1 MSNSKLKILNYSV
14 AIITLSLFFLLV
26 FNPNIYVSFITAI
39 ITFALIALLTFL
51 CGIKVDKK
59 ETYKNNITI
68 YIILYFIFLFFLTMF
83 VGRYNTPLINIR
95 NGYLRDINIIPFK
108 TIIRYLTNKV
118 SLSVI
123 IYNIIGNFI
132 ALMPLSFLLVLKND
146 KNLKLSKQLAK
157 ISATVILIEIL
168 QLLFSCGKFDIDDFI
183 LNVVGAL
190 TFYFVLLK
198 TNLLLKVKKVFTTD
212 LNIKNTVKNLLLI
225 IMMLIIIIFDMLLI
239 IELISSK

>member
-123 IYNIIGNFI
+123 IYNIIDNFG
-132 ALMPLSFLLVLKND
+132 LNKFLLVRNSE
-146 KNLKLSKQLAK
+146 LSKDYNIK
-157 ISATVILIEIL
+157 
-168 QLLFSCGKFDIDDFI
+168 IDDLNLI
-183 LNVVGAL
+183 LEYNYKHYL
-190 TFYFVLLK
+190 NYIIYLFNKLYK
-198 TNLLLKVKKVFTTD
+198 IRKY
-212 LNIKNTVKNLLLI
+212 LNIRNSVIHRVQYLYLDRNIISLNFRKDVK
-225 IMMLIIIIFDMLLI
+225 
-239 IELISSK
+239 

>member
-14 AIITLSLFFLLV
+14 VIITLSLFFLLV

-123 IYNIIGNFI
+123 IYNIIGNFG
-132 ALMPLSFLLVLKND
+132 LNKFLLVRNSE
-146 KNLKLSKQLAK
+146 LSKDYNIK
-157 ISATVILIEIL
+157 S
-168 QLLFSCGKFDIDDFI
+168 D
-183 LNVVGAL
+183 
-190 TFYFVLLK
+190 
-198 TNLLLKVKKVFTTD
+198 D
-212 LNIKNTVKNLLLI
+212 LNLILEYNYKHYLNYIIYLFNKLYKIRKYLNIRNSVIHRVQYLYLDRNIISLNFRKDVK
-225 IMMLIIIIFDMLLI
+225 
-239 IELISSK
+239 

>member
-26 FNPNIYVSFITAI
+26 FNPNIYVSFIIAI

-123 IYNIIGNFI
+123 IYNIIDNFG
-132 ALMPLSFLLVLKND
+132 LNKFLLVRNSE
-146 KNLKLSKQLAK
+146 LSKDYNIK
-157 ISATVILIEIL
+157 S
-168 QLLFSCGKFDIDDFI
+168 D
-183 LNVVGAL
+183 
-190 TFYFVLLK
+190 
-198 TNLLLKVKKVFTTD
+198 D
-212 LNIKNTVKNLLLI
+212 LNLILEYNYKHYLNYIIYLFNKLYKIRKYLNIRNSVIHRVQYLYLDRNIISLNFRKDVK
-225 IMMLIIIIFDMLLI
+225 
-239 IELISSK
+239 

>member
-68 YIILYFIFLFFLTMF
+68 YIIFYFIFLFFLTMF

-123 IYNIIGNFI
+123 IYNIIDNFG
-132 ALMPLSFLLVLKND
+132 LNKFLLVRNSE
-146 KNLKLSKQLAK
+146 LSKDYNIK
-157 ISATVILIEIL
+157 S
-168 QLLFSCGKFDIDDFI
+168 D
-183 LNVVGAL
+183 
-190 TFYFVLLK
+190 
-198 TNLLLKVKKVFTTD
+198 D
-212 LNIKNTVKNLLLI
+212 LNLILEYNYKHYLNYIIYLFNKLYKIRKYLNIRNSVIHRVQYLYLDRNIISLNFRKDVK
-225 IMMLIIIIFDMLLI
+225 
-239 IELISSK
+239 

>member
-95 NGYLRDINIIPFK
+95 NGYLRDINVIPFK

-123 IYNIIGNFI
+123 IYNIIDNFG
-132 ALMPLSFLLVLKND
+132 LNKFLLVRNSE
-146 KNLKLSKQLAK
+146 LSKDYNIK
-157 ISATVILIEIL
+157 S
-168 QLLFSCGKFDIDDFI
+168 D
-183 LNVVGAL
+183 
-190 TFYFVLLK
+190 
-198 TNLLLKVKKVFTTD
+198 D
-212 LNIKNTVKNLLLI
+212 LNLILEYNYKHYLNYIIYLFNKLYKIRKYLNIRNSVIHRVQYLYLDRNIISLNFRKDVK
-225 IMMLIIIIFDMLLI
+225 
-239 IELISSK
+239 

>member
-68 YIILYFIFLFFLTMF
+68 YIFLFFLNMF

-146 KNLKLSKQLAK
+146 ENLKLSKQLAK
-157 ISATVILIEIL
+157 ISTTVILIEIL

-183 LNVVGAL
+183 LNVAGAL
-190 TFYFVLLK
+190 TFYFILLK
-198 TNLLLKVKKVFTTD
+198 TNSLLKVKKVFTTD
-212 LNIKNTVKNLLLI
+212 INIKNTVKNLLLI
-225 IMMLIIIIFDMLLI
+225 IMMLIIIIFDILLI

>member
-95 NGYLRDINIIPFK
+95 NGYLRYINIIPFK

-123 IYNIIGNFI
+123 IYNIIDNFG
-132 ALMPLSFLLVLKND
+132 LNKFLLVRNSE
-146 KNLKLSKQLAK
+146 LSKDYNIK
-157 ISATVILIEIL
+157 S
-168 QLLFSCGKFDIDDFI
+168 D
-183 LNVVGAL
+183 
-190 TFYFVLLK
+190 
-198 TNLLLKVKKVFTTD
+198 D
-212 LNIKNTVKNLLLI
+212 LNLILEYNYKHYLNYIIYLFNKLYKIRKYLNIRNSVIHRVQYLYLDRNIISLNFRKDVK
-225 IMMLIIIIFDMLLI
+225 
-239 IELISSK
+239 

>member
-26 FNPNIYVSFITAI
+26 FNPNIYVSFIIAI

-123 IYNIIGNFI
+123 IYNIIDNFG
-132 ALMPLSFLLVLKND
+132 LNKFLLVRNSE
-146 KNLKLSKQLAK
+146 LSKDYNIK
-157 ISATVILIEIL
+157 S
-168 QLLFSCGKFDIDDFI
+168 D
-183 LNVVGAL
+183 
-190 TFYFVLLK
+190 
-198 TNLLLKVKKVFTTD
+198 D
-212 LNIKNTVKNLLLI
+212 LNLILEYKLLY
-225 IMMLIIIIFDMLLI
+225 
-239 IELISSK
+239 K

>member
-123 IYNIIGNFI
+123 IYNIIDNFG
-132 ALMPLSFLLVLKND
+132 LNKFLLVRNSE
-146 KNLKLSKQLAK
+146 LSKDYNIK
-157 ISATVILIEIL
+157 S
-168 QLLFSCGKFDIDDFI
+168 D
-183 LNVVGAL
+183 
-190 TFYFVLLK
+190 
-198 TNLLLKVKKVFTTD
+198 D
-212 LNIKNTVKNLLLI
+212 LNLILEYNYKHYLNYIIYLFNKLYKIRKYLNIRNSVIHRVQYLYLDRNIISLNFRKDVK
-225 IMMLIIIIFDMLLI
+225 
-239 IELISSK
+239 

>member
-83 VGRYNTPLINIR
+83 VRRYNTPLINIR

-123 IYNIIGNFI
+123 IYNIIDNFG
-132 ALMPLSFLLVLKND
+132 LNKFLLVRNSE
-146 KNLKLSKQLAK
+146 LSKDYNIK
-157 ISATVILIEIL
+157 S
-168 QLLFSCGKFDIDDFI
+168 G
-183 LNVVGAL
+183 
-190 TFYFVLLK
+190 
-198 TNLLLKVKKVFTTD
+198 D
-212 LNIKNTVKNLLLI
+212 LNLILEYNYKHYLNYIIYLFNKLYKIRKYLNIRNSVIHRVQYLYLDRNIISLNFRKDVK
-225 IMMLIIIIFDMLLI
+225 
-239 IELISSK
+239 

>member
-123 IYNIIGNFI
+123 IYNIIDNFG
-132 ALMPLSFLLVLKND
+132 LNKFLLFRNSE
-146 KNLKLSKQLAK
+146 LSKDYNIK
-157 ISATVILIEIL
+157 S
-168 QLLFSCGKFDIDDFI
+168 D
-183 LNVVGAL
+183 
-190 TFYFVLLK
+190 
-198 TNLLLKVKKVFTTD
+198 D
-212 LNIKNTVKNLLLI
+212 LNLILEYNYKHYLNYIIYLFNKLYKIRKYLNIRNSVIHRVQYLYLDRNIISLNFRKDVK
-225 IMMLIIIIFDMLLI
+225 
-239 IELISSK
+239 